1 MRSKN
6 HMIEEEKNEERSLS
20 SIPDKEISM
29 NSQQMAQPD
38 CMSVKKHSSLHLVS
52 NHQEDEILSNLVTV
66 NVKFRLIVRDTG
78 VGISEYNIQK
88 LFSSFGKITEAQN

>member
-29 NSQQMAQPD
+29 NSQ
-38 CMSVKKHSSLHLVS
+38 
-52 NHQEDEILSNLVTV
+52 
-66 NVKFRLIVRDTG
+66 
-78 VGISEYNIQK
+78 
-88 LFSSFGKITEAQN
+88 